1 MKKIDYYIIK
11 KFLGTFFFSISLILV
26 IVIVFDI
33 SEKIDDFIEKGAPLK
48 AIVFDYYLNFIP
60 YFVNLFSPLFT
71 FIAVILFTAK
81 IAANSEIVAI
91 LSSGI
96 SFNRL
101 LRPYLISSL
110 FLAFMTFY
118 LANFLIPHSN
128 IKRLAFEEAYIKNP
142 YRNVHRNIHI
152 QTKPGEFIYVE
163 SFNVLTN
170 VAQKF
175 TLERIDPNGLIFKL
189 SAETMQWDTVTNEW
203 RLNQYFMR
211 TIDGLEEKISN
222 GFVKDTVL
230 NFTPDIFVVKIKN
243 VDIMNYSQLR
253 TFIAEEKL
261 KGSKN
266 VEFYQVEKHKR
277 ISFPFALI
285 VLTIIGVALSSRKI
299 RGGIGLHLAIGIII
313 SFAYILFMRISTTFA
328 TYGDLSP
335 FLAVWIPNIIFIA
348 LGIYLLRNAPK

>member
-33 SEKIDDFIEKGAPLK
+33 SEKIDDFIEKDAPLK

-71 FIAVILFTAK
+71 FIAVIFFTAK
-81 IAANSEIVAI
+81 IAANTEIVAI

-101 LRPYLISSL
+101 LRPYIISSL

-128 IKRLAFEEAYIKNP
+128 IKRLEFEAAYINNP
-142 YRNVHRNIHI
+142 YRNVHRNIHV
-152 QTKPGEFIYVE
+152 QTQPGEFIYVE
-163 SFNVLTN
+163 SYNVLTD
-170 VAQKF
+170 VGRKF
-175 TLERIDPNGLIFKL
+175 TMERLNPNGLNFKL
-189 SAETMQWDTVTNEW
+189 TAETIQWDTINSTW
-203 RLNQYFMR
+203 RLHQYYKR
-211 TIDGLEEKISN
+211 SIKGIEEEIEQGPS
-222 GFVKDTVL
+222 KDTIL
-230 NFTPDIFVVKIKN
+230 NFTPEIFVIKRKN

-253 TFIAEEKL
+253 TFISDEKL

-266 VEFYQVEKHKR
+266 VAFYLVEKHKR
-277 ISFPFALI
+277 ISFPFALV
-285 VLTIIGVALSSRKI
+285 VLTIIGVALSSRKL

-335 FLAVWIPNIIFIA
+335 LLAVWIPNIIFIA
-348 LGIYLLRNAPK
+348 LGIYLLKHAPK